1 MQSFTIKKTKY
12 IFLAVG
18 CIILAVLFKSFGIQ
32 STIEHIKSLG
42 WFFVLVC
49 SVHIVS
55 NGGMAYAW
63 SLFLP
68 CRKLR
73 YMPTIFCARVA
84 GDATAS
90 INALGAFAGEPIKAL
105 YLRDIVPFQTGLAS
119 VILDRTIHSI
129 AVTLI
134 FMTGI
139 IIGLFVLD
147 LPLAFSIS
155 GMVVMLILIIFLFYI
170 VAKQKDGF
178 ITFILSKLPKFIVNK
193 FMTQSRMDKVKL
205 LDEELSGLLLPQNR
219 FKFVASLFLHYA
231 VTLTISTLEIYIIV
245 IMSEAVGGQFSFF
258 EAMFVY
264 VFGFI
269 LTSAMF
275 FMPAN
280 IGTSEGSYSLAFKM
294 LGFDPALGLSLGII
308 RRLRTFVWSGIGII
322 FLFYAGLIKRQD
334 NS

>member
-1 MQSFTIKKTKY
+1 MKKTKY
-12 IFLAVG
+12 IFLIAG
-18 CIILAVLFKSFGIQ
+18 CLIIAVLFKSFGIQ

-42 WFFVLVC
+42 WFFALVC
-49 SVHIVS
+49 SVHIIS

-63 SLFLP
+63 MLFLP
-68 CRKLR
+68 CKKFSFI
-73 YMPTIFCARVA
+73 PTAFCARVA

-105 YLRDIVPFQTGLAS
+105 YIRDIVPLKTGLAS
-119 VILDRTIHSI
+119 VVLDRTIHSI
-129 AVTLI
+129 AVILI

-139 IIGLFVLD
+139 VVSLFVLN

-155 GMVVMLILIIFLFYI
+155 GMVVMLIAMILMFYL
-170 VAKQKDGF
+170 VGKQKDGF
-178 ITFILSKLPKFIVNK
+178 LSFVLSKIPKFIVNK

-205 LDEELSGLLLPQNR
+205 LDEELSSLLSKKNR
-219 FKFVASLFLHYA
+219 AKFYFSLFLHYV
-231 VTLTISTLEIYIIV
+231 VTLAISTLEIYIII
-245 IMSEAVGGQFSFF
+245 IMSKSIPNFSFL

-280 IGTSEGSYSLAFKM
+280 IGTSEGSYSLAFNM

-308 RRLRTFVWSGIGII
+308 RRLRTFVWAGIGIVL
-322 FLFYAGLIKRQD
+322 LFYAGLIKRSQTGQ
-334 NS
+334 S